1 MNSQKGFTLI
11 ELVIVIILVGIL
23 AAFLMPRYANFQTA
37 SRISSLNALAGT
49 LQASVATVKA
59 GFYANAK
66 VSPVTLDNGATVAV
80 TTTAASLAL
89 GAPLATAA
97 GIANA
102 IDYSGFNVTY
112 AATEA
117 TFDFIPAVL
126 NCNVTYSNPNTSAAV
141 VINTV
146 TSGC

>member
-1 MNSQKGFTLI
+1 MNFQKGFTLI
-11 ELVIVIILVGIL
+11 ELVIVVILVGIL
-23 AAFLMPRYANFQTA
+23 ATFLMPRYANFQTA
-37 SRISSLNALAGT
+37 SRVSSLKALAGA

-80 TTTAASLAL
+80 TTTASSLAL
-89 GAPLATAA
+89 GAPLATTA
-97 GIANA
+97 GVGNA
-102 IDYSGFNVTY
+102 VDYSDFNLSYSGTV
-112 AATEA
+112 A
-117 TFDFIPAVL
+117 TFDFIPAVA
-126 NCNVTYSNPNTSAAV
+126 NCNVTYSNPNTTAAV